1 MGVTVTGATG
11 LTLGINPDKSDI
23 IRDLTQLTQVNE
35 VAALRS
41 LANVSDAEISALQNT
56 YGTALAVRMFGV
68 AGIDTLMAQS
78 GGVDQ
83 QVTARGK
90 FTVTGTEV
98 EIGST
103 TATPLDSTITLKG
116 GKQATTVIDGDMG
129 RVNYV
134 ANTGDVNY
142 YAAAGN
148 TDFVSGKGHDLI
160 HVLGGADTI
169 YGAAGQATVTGD
181 WNAPGSASGTAQFNG
196 GSVKLRVI
204 DGVTVQDVSNSTI
217 SGYGDDDF
225 FGEHNPARYINTID
239 GGVSDSIYGGN
250 GLFVESVN
258 DSSIRGHAKL
268 TVEGGVSDT
277 IYGNSSLFVDSV
289 SGSTIQGHAKLTV
302 DGGASDTIYGNGS
315 LLVDSVSGST
325 IQGHAQLTV
334 DGGASDT
341 IYGNGSLLVDS
352 VSDSTVQG
360 HAKLTV
366 DGGASDTIY
375 GKGNLLADSVS
386 DSTIQAQAKLTVSGG
401 SNDTISAS
409 HSTHLD
415 DVDASTISVSVHGSL
430 TFIDGSNG
438 ISDTVTG
445 SYATI
450 YGTAGLDLTANT
462 GTTATYYA
470 SSGNETLD
478 GGLSTGKLYA
488 RAGSGNDTL
497 IGGSGYDT
505 LRAGTGDD
513 LFVAGSAQTEFD
525 FIKGKAGGNDIIQDF
540 GKSAGDVVKL
550 SGYDAKTSSI
560 QAMLDN
566 ATIAGGNTTVSLTDN
581 TRITFV
587 GVTDLKVQNFKS

>member
-11 LTLGINPDKSDI
+11 LTLGINPDNSDI
-23 IRDLTQLTQVNE
+23 ILGLNQVSE
-35 VAALRS
+35 VAALQS
-41 LANVSDAEISALQNT
+41 LANVSGAEVSALQHA
-56 YGTALAVRMFGV
+56 YGNDIPALAVRMFGV
-68 AGIDTLMAQS
+68 AGIDTVMDQS
-78 GGVDQ
+78 GGVNQ
-83 QVTARGK
+83 QVTTRGK

-103 TATPLDSTITLKG
+103 TSTPLDSTITLKG
-116 GKQATTVIDGDMG
+116 GKQATTVIDGNMG

-134 ANTGDVNY
+134 AKTGDVNY
-142 YAAAGN
+142 YAAGGN
-148 TDFVSGKGHDLI
+148 TDFVSGKGRDTV
-160 HVLGGADTI
+160 HVLGGSDTI
-169 YGAAGQATVTGD
+169 YGADGHPTVTGD
-181 WNAPGSASGTAQFNG
+181 WNVPGSVGDTAQFNG
-196 GSVKLRVI
+196 GGVKLRVV
-204 DGVTVQDVSNSTI
+204 DGVMVQDVNNSTI
-217 SGYGDDDF
+217 SGYGDDDY
-225 FGEHNPARYINTID
+225 FGEHNPARYTNTID
-239 GGVSDSIYGGN
+239 GGVSDSIYGSN
-250 GLFVESVN
+250 RLLVDSVS
-258 DSSIRGHAKL
+258 DSNIRGHAKL
-268 TVEGGVSDT
+268 TVDGGVSDT
-277 IYGNSSLFVDSV
+277 IYGNSSLLVDSV
-289 SGSTIQGHAKLTV
+289 SDSTIQGHAKLTVNGGVSDTIYGKGNLLVDSVSDSNIQGHAKLTV
-302 DGGASDTIYGNGS
+302 DGG
-315 LLVDSVSGST
+315 V
-325 IQGHAQLTV
+325 
-334 DGGASDT
+334 
-341 IYGNGSLLVDS
+341 
-352 VSDSTVQG
+352 
-360 HAKLTV
+360 
-366 DGGASDTIY
+366 SDTIY
-375 GKGNLLADSVS
+375 GKGNLRTDSVS
-386 DSTIQAQAKLTVSGG
+386 DSTIQAHAKLTVSGG

-415 DVDASTISVSVHGSL
+415 DVDTSTISVSVHGSL

-445 SYATI
+445 SHATI

-462 GTTATYYA
+462 GTTTTYYA

-513 LFVAGSAQTEFD
+513 LFVAGSAQTEFE

-540 GKSAGDVVKL
+540 GKSAGNAVKL
-550 SGYDAKTSSI
+550 SGYDAKSSSI